1 MLRIPAFPAF
11 EAGLA
16 LVLSLP
22 ASLHG
27 RGAARLPAQQPA
39 ARQPS
44 AYEELQTFSAVLNH
58 IRVNYMDSVTYTQL
72 VRAAIDGVL
81 QALDPHS
88 RFESH
93 ADRDRAGKVER
104 GELAVTGMVLEDVD
118 GAASVLSVMSKS
130 PADKAGIQPG
140 DRLTLVNDTT
150 VAGLDVRALELRLAG
165 DKGSKVRLRFERG
178 PRLEPD
184 TFSVT
189 LKREYAK
196 VPSVSTVRLADSVTG
211 YVRLDGFREKAASEV
226 HDALKRL
233 RGQGAT
239 QFILDL
245 RRNPGGVVFA
255 AVELASEF
263 FPKNTVVFRTRG
275 RKKDVDTTFVTKRDG
290 EFSSAPLI
298 VLIDGGSASAA
309 EALAASLQDHDRA
322 LLLGRRS
329 FGKAL
334 MQTAFLTPSGDVV
347 WLTVGRVI
355 TPSGRFIQRRYRGLR
370 SEEYRAFG
378 GVAGA
383 GEDTVETFRTDN
395 GRTMRGGGGIA
406 PDVELPRPAP
416 VPVWWSAAAD
426 SGLADALADS
436 FALTLPATPAAR
448 TAWMNARADWD
459 TRLVNPFLE
468 RVRSRFHVAARPDSL
483 LAARVGRNLALRVAE
498 VRWGPDARDEFLV
511 RNDPDIRAAADHFRR
526 LRELLS
532 GPK

>member
-1 MLRIPAFPAF
+1 MRAHVFVAVLSAAPT
-11 EAGLA
+11 AGLA
-16 LVLSLP
+16 
-22 ASLHG
+22 
-27 RGAARLPAQQPA
+27 AQQPP

-58 IRVNYMDSVTYTQL
+58 IRVNYMDSVSYTQL

-81 QALDPHS
+81 GSLDPHS

-93 ADRDRAGKVER
+93 ADHDRAGKLER
-104 GELAVTGMVLEDVD
+104 GELAVTGLLLEDVD
-118 GAASVLSVMSKS
+118 GATSVLAVLPKS
-130 PADKAGIQPG
+130 PAEKAGIQPG

-150 VAGLDVRALELRLAG
+150 VAGLDARALELRLAG
-165 DKGSKVRLRFERG
+165 DKGSKVRLRLERG
-178 PRLEPD
+178 SRLEPD

-189 LKREYAK
+189 LKRDYLKPA
-196 VPSVSTVRLADSVTG
+196 SVSVVRLADPTTG
-211 YVRLDGFREKAASEV
+211 YVRLGEFGEKAASEV

-233 RGQGAT
+233 RSQGAT

-263 FPKNTVVFRTRG
+263 FPKNTVVFKTQG

-290 EFSSAPLI
+290 EFTAVPLV

-334 MQTAFLTPSGDVV
+334 IQLSFLTPSGDVV
-347 WLTVGRVI
+347 WLTIGRVI

-370 SEEYRAFG
+370 YEEYRAFG

-383 GEDTVETFRTDN
+383 GEDTLETFRTDH
-395 GRTMRGGGGIA
+395 GRLVRGGGGIA
-406 PDVELPRPAP
+406 PDVELARPAP
-416 VPVWWSAAAD
+416 IPVWWSAAAD
-426 SGLADALADS
+426 SGLDDAVADS
-436 FALTLPATPAAR
+436 FAPTLPVTPAAR
-448 TAWMNARADWD
+448 AAWMNARAEWD
-459 TRLVNPFLE
+459 ARLVAPFLE
-468 RVRSRFHVAARPDSL
+468 KVRTRFHVAAQPDSA
-483 LAARVGRNLALRVAE
+483 LAARIARNLAVRVAE

-511 RNDPDIRAAADHFRR
+511 RNDPDIRAAVAYFPR
-526 LRELLS
+526 LPQLLS
-532 GPK
+532 APK

>member
-1 MLRIPAFPAF
+1 LIVTIPAA
-11 EAGLA
+11 
-16 LVLSLP
+16 
-22 ASLHG
+22 
-27 RGAARLPAQQPA
+27 AARAQQPA
-39 ARQPS
+39 PQQPS
-44 AYEELQTFSAVLNH
+44 AYEELQTFSGVLNH
-58 IRVNYMDSVTYTQL
+58 IRVNYVDSVTYAQL

-81 QALDPHS
+81 HSLDPHS

-93 ADRDRAGKVER
+93 ADRDKAGKLER
-104 GELAVTGMVLEDVD
+104 GELAVTGLELEDVD
-118 GAASVLSVMSKS
+118 GTAAVLAILPKS

-140 DRLTLVNDTT
+140 DRLVLVNDTT
-150 VAGLDVRALELRLAG
+150 VAGLNTRALQIRLAG
-165 DKGSKVRLRFERG
+165 DKGSQVRLRFERG

-189 LKREYAK
+189 LKREYVK
-196 VPSVSTVRLADSVTG
+196 IPSVSIVRLADSLTG
-211 YVRLDGFREKAASEV
+211 YVRLAEFGVKAASEV
-226 HDALKRL
+226 HDALRRL
-233 RGQGAT
+233 RGQGAG

-275 RKKDVDTTFVTKRDG
+275 RKKDVDTTFVTKHDG
-290 EFSSAPLI
+290 EFAGVPLI

-322 LLLGRRS
+322 LLLGRRT

-334 MQTAFLTPSGDVV
+334 MQLSFLTPSGDVV
-347 WLTVGRVI
+347 WLTIGRVI

-370 SEEYRAFG
+370 YEEYHAFG

-383 GEDTVETFRTDN
+383 GEDTLEVFRTDH
-395 GRTMRGGGGIA
+395 GRAVRGGGGIA

-416 VPVWWSAAAD
+416 IPVWWSAAVD
-426 SGLADALADS
+426 SGLDEAIADS

-448 TAWMNARADWD
+448 TEWINARAEWD
-459 TRLVNPFLE
+459 TRLVAPFLQ
-468 RVRSRFHVAARPDSL
+468 RVRDRFRVSAQPDSL
-483 LAARVGRNLALRVAE
+483 LTARIGRNLALRVAE
-498 VRWGPDARDEFLV
+498 VRWGPDARDEFLL
-511 RNDPDIRAAADHFRR
+511 RNDPDIRAARDYFPH